1 MIIEK
6 YGSLR
11 ERFRVLGI
19 LRSAILV
26 FFISFFGWCFEKIGR
41 YIVYNSVTD
50 RGFLTLPL
58 CPIYGFSILIIY
70 LVIGSPISPAVG
82 IRCRSFYSKIMNFII
97 YFILATLLITLIELV
112 TGVFFAE
119 VMGVSLWNYEDRFM
133 DFFGYIC
140 LGYSLLWGGLISLFM
155 LLVWTPLCR
164 VVLKISRSAARALG
178 AFCLALM
185 TGDFIFNLIY
195 TLKVGSHFNFL

>member
-1 MIIEK
+1 
-6 YGSLR
+6 
-11 ERFRVLGI
+11 
-19 LRSAILV
+19 
-26 FFISFFGWCFEKIGR
+26 
-41 YIVYNSVTD
+41 
-50 RGFLTLPL
+50 
-58 CPIYGFSILIIY
+58 
-70 LVIGSPISPAVG
+70 
-82 IRCRSFYSKIMNFII
+82 MNFII

-164 VVLKISRSAARALG
+164 VVLKISRSAAHALG

-195 TLKVGSHFNFL
+195 TIKVGSHFNFL